1 VLTGVLADLIAGAE
15 PAITAI
21 AVRRGGQR
29 TRGQVGRARVT
40 VNSEFGH
47 DGTEG
52 PVLGE

>member
-1 VLTGVLADLIAGAE
+1 VLADLIAEAE

-29 TRGQVGRARVT
+29 TRGQVGGAARVI
-40 VNSEFGH
+40 VVSEFGD